1 MNIIYIHGLDSDAN
15 STKGLLLERYCQ
27 QHHPDINVLRPD
39 LNKSPAQVF
48 KQLVCL
54 IESLNSNENKG
65 IGNIN
70 DTSISKNTVLIGSS
84 LGGYFSTL
92 VSNHIGCPAL
102 LLNPSTQPHVTLQR
116 FANELLLDSDS
127 GEDESED
134 EVPEN
139 QIFHTTAGGWDITSA
154 DLQWFADHQLVS
166 IDYPHKI
173 AVLLKEGDELL
184 NAKLSKDFYQAHGA
198 TVTLQTGGDHRF
210 TDFGEQLPMVI
221 STLQRLLSI

>member
-15 STKGLLLERYCQ
+15 STKGKLLESYCQ
-27 QHHPDINVLRPD
+27 QHHADINVYRPD
-39 LNKSPAQVF
+39 LNSAPEQVF
-48 KQLVCL
+48 EQLVRL
-54 IESLNSNENKG
+54 LTELNTEDK
-65 IGNIN
+65 
-70 DTSISKNTVLIGSS
+70 TVLIGSS

-92 VSNHIGCPAL
+92 VSNYTGCPAL

-116 FANELLLDSDS
+116 FAHELLLNSDSDE
-127 GEDESED
+127 GQGED

-139 QIFHTTAGGWDITSA
+139 QILHTTAGGWDITSA

-166 IDYPHKI
+166 INYPHKI

-184 NAKLSKDFYQAHGA
+184 NAELSKDFYQAQGA
-198 TVTLQTGGDHRF
+198 TVTVQAGGDHRF

-221 STLQRLLSI
+221 DMLQHLSSI